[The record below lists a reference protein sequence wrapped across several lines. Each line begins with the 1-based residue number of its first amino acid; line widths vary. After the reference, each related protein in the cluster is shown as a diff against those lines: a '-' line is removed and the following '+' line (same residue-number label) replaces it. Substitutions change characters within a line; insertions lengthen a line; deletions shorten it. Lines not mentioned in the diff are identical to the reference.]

1 MPVKRLNKDGPKP
14 AGFGRVIKRTPGP
27 RPTAALGALG
37 ALGKGAVA
45 AGVGVNDLVL
55 RPNPRKRK
63 ATSPKVRGPLSWQL
77 DNTQLPGSL
86 LRSNISTCEIDFLD
100 LADGTPN
107 HVTMRL
113 MLQHRKKNDTDQV
126 PAGTTGI
133 KLSFELDIGFVSLRP
148 IVHKGFFNAELIS
161 YTGPHP
167 KAART
172 VVLPVPGPDRKTA
185 SDFMNL
191 LPGLYMLP
199 CGFNPSGSDLVGSSD
214 FMSQLIWHYSEAGL
228 VEVPTTPAASFLWPA
243 FNLHHSLPSDV
254 EPVEPVA
261 TRVLPAAFPRT
272 YVRADIPGVP
282 VGTLA
287 PVAKRSPKAGRGGR
301 RV

>member
-1 MPVKRLNKDGPKP
+1 
-14 AGFGRVIKRTPGP
+14 
-27 RPTAALGALG
+27 
-37 ALGKGAVA
+37 
-45 AGVGVNDLVL
+45 
-55 RPNPRKRK
+55 
-63 ATSPKVRGPLSWQL
+63 
-77 DNTQLPGSL
+77 
-86 LRSNISTCEIDFLD
+86 
-100 LADGTPN
+100 
-107 HVTMRL
+107 MRL

-214 FMSQLIWHYSEAGL
+214 FM
-228 VEVPTTPAASFLWPA
+228 
-243 FNLHHSLPSDV
+243 
-254 EPVEPVA
+254 
-261 TRVLPAAFPRT
+261 
-272 YVRADIPGVP
+272 
-282 VGTLA
+282 
-287 PVAKRSPKAGRGGR
+287 
-301 RV
+301 